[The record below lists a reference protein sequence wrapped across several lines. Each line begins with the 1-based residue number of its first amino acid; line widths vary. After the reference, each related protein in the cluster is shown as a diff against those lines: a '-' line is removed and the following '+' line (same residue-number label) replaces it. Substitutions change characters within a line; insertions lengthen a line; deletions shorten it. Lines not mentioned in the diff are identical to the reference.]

1 MNISSN
7 ASEVNI
13 FGPISRPESRAEM
26 HVVNSGIGIIALIG
40 TQYAEL
46 LELPA
51 LEVLR
56 AQTADDPSV

>member
-1 MNISSN
+1 
-7 ASEVNI
+7 
-13 FGPISRPESRAEM
+13 M